1 MDVTDVISNLK
12 QHRENVDQHFSDI
25 YSEAV
30 RLANIV
36 SVKPSTP
43 RTASHQIHRN
53 NTPASSPEEYFKI
66 TIVVTLL
73 DTIIME
79 MEIRFN
85 VLSEKASKPLFL
97 VSSILCN
104 DSINFDEASFLETVN
119 FYSGDIH

>member
-30 RLANIV
+30 RLAKIV
-36 SVKPSTP
+36 SVKPAIP
-43 RTASHQIHRN
+43 RTASRQIHRN

-79 MEIRFN
+79 VETRFN
-85 VLSEKASKPLFL
+85 VLSKKASKLLFL
-97 VSSILCN
+97 VPSILCN
-104 DSINFDEASFLETVN
+104 DSIDFDEASFLETVN

>member
-43 RTASHQIHRN
+43 RTASRQIHRN

-79 MEIRFN
+79 METRFN
-85 VLSEKASKPLFL
+85 VLSQKASKLLFL
-97 VSSILCN
+97 VPSILCN
-104 DSINFDEASFLETVN
+104 DSIDFDEASFLETVN